1 MLRGFADIANI
12 SLVGSVSVWL
22 TSFYV
27 RAVMPVNLNSTLY
40 FVLFRTEDDRRTVET
55 GFKKCR

>member
-1 MLRGFADIANI
+1 MLRAFANIANI

-55 GFKKCR
+55 GF

>member
-1 MLRGFADIANI
+1 MLRGSADIANI

-22 TSFYV
+22 TNFYV

-55 GFKKCR
+55 GF